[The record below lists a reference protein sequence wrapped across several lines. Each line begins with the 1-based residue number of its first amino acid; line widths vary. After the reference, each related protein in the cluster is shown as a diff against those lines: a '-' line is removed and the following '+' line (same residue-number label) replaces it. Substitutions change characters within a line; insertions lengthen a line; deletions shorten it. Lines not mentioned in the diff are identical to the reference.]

1 MLIIRKIISVIAP
14 DVCIVCDDEGS
25 LLCEACSIAEVPL
38 VASTCYRCGEF
49 TNNFETC
56 KKCRRTSP
64 LAHVWVV
71 TKYEGIAKN
80 LIGELKFDS
89 RRDAAKP
96 IAELCFGI
104 LPILDDVIVT
114 HLPTSPGHIRLRGFD
129 QAKFI
134 ARSLAQGRYHYAPLL
149 RRIKKIHQIGSGKA
163 IRQKHLAGAFIAIN
177 KYLIKNSRILIVD
190 DVATTGASLEEC
202 ARTLK
207 KAGAKQVSAVVFART

>member
-14 DVCIVCDDEGS
+14 DDCIVCGDEGS
-25 LLCEACSIAEVPL
+25 LLCEACSFAEVPL

-64 LAHVWVV
+64 LSNVWAV

-89 RRDAAKP
+89 RRDATKP
-96 IAELCFGI
+96 IAELCLSI
-104 LPILDDVIVT
+104 LPILDDVIIT
-114 HLPTSPGHIRLRGFD
+114 HLPTSPLHIRRRGFD
-129 QAKFI
+129 QAKLI
-134 ARSLAQGRYHYAPLL
+134 ARALSRGRYHYVPLL
-149 RRIKKIHQIGSGKA
+149 RRIKKIHQMGASQA
-163 IRQKHLAGAFIAIN
+163 TRRKHLTGAFIAIN
-177 KYLIKNSRILIVD
+177 KYLIKGSRVLIVD

-207 KAGAKQVSAVVFART
+207 KAGVKQVSAIVFART